1 MGIYQRHGAALQDS
15 KARQMQGLEGR
26 LQGARDAIRMVRGAA
41 MKQKLKD
48 QFDQVQRSYR
58 HAKPRSTRSTV
69 LYRDLVKLK
78 QQIMQREL
86 KGKSK

>member
-1 MGIYQRHGAALQDS
+1 
-15 KARQMQGLEGR
+15 
-26 LQGARDAIRMVRGAA
+26 
-41 MKQKLKD
+41 MKPNLKD
-48 QFDQVQRSYR
+48 RFDQVQRSYW

-86 KGKSK
+86 KGKAK